1 MQLLHKLKC
10 EEPDGSP
17 QCILGTWVVHAWSLL
32 GRLPARDKRRAQGKP
47 SSSEEGLGGSVRPAH
62 PPRNGSCTPG
72 DGLREWGL
80 SQGCR
85 GSWGEAA
92 STATGCGRWCWAAG
106 PLGRWA
112 AGRGRVAGSRGAG
125 PVREEG
131 QEAAKAPERQQLIPR
146 QPMLLPRVHRR
157 PPAGG
162 TLLQDPLP
170 APTSLLTALSSQL
183 RGPHPEPDPHPPPLS
198 ASVGSTGATRGASA
212 GLLRAT
218 CSAAFEARPALERA
232 QGRGGGG
239 PLNQGPGRMEPS
251 LGPTKARPLPPRAP
265 PSYPHPGSQ
274 CCRPSLCL
282 RCRRCHPTAWSAR

>member
-1 MQLLHKLKC
+1 MAVPSAFC
-10 EEPDGSP
+10 G
-17 QCILGTWVVHAWSLL
+17 LGWSTP
-32 GRLPARDKRRAQGKP
+32 GAFWEGYQPGTKGGPRANLPAVRRDWEAV
-47 SSSEEGLGGSVRPAH
+47 SGLH
-62 PPRNGSCTPG
+62 TLPPMAAVPQEMDS
-72 DGLREWGL
+72 EWGL

-92 STATGCGRWCWAAG
+92 STATGCGRWC
-106 PLGRWA
+106 WA

-146 QPMLLPRVHRR
+146 HPVLLPRVHRR

-232 QGRGGGG
+232 QGGGGG
-239 PLNQGPGRMEPS
+239 GL
-251 LGPTKARPLPPRAP
+251 
-265 PSYPHPGSQ
+265 
-274 CCRPSLCL
+274 
-282 RCRRCHPTAWSAR
+282 